1 MKIAVIGGDRRSAL
15 LAGMLQRE
23 GERVQSFALERAAL
37 PAEIP
42 RSDCLQEA
50 LYGAQAVILPLPAER
65 AGLLNAPL
73 SSASCPM
80 EELFDALWPGQLV
93 FGGLFSEEWRRAA
106 ASRGLLPVDWMRC
119 PGFVLGNAALT
130 AEGAV
135 GVLLEE
141 SERSLCGS
149 RALVSG
155 FGRIGRLLA
164 LKLKALGAHV
174 TAAARRAESRAE
186 AEALGCEALP
196 YSALPGGFDFVVN
209 TAPARVL
216 DESFLCLLPEDALLL
231 ELASA
236 PGGYDRTLAEQLG
249 LRCLSAPGL
258 PGRSAPRSAAELM
271 RRELRRA
278 MKEERE

>member
-1 MKIAVIGGDRRSAL
+1 
-15 LAGMLQRE
+15 
-23 GERVQSFALERAAL
+23 
-37 PAEIP
+37 
-42 RSDCLQEA
+42 
-50 LYGAQAVILPLPAER
+50 
-65 AGLLNAPL
+65 
-73 SSASCPM
+73 
-80 EELFDALWPGQLV
+80 
-93 FGGLFSEEWRRAA
+93 
-106 ASRGLLPVDWMRC
+106 MRC

-164 LKLKALGAHV
+164 LKLKALGAQV

-196 YSALPGGFDFVVN
+196 FSALPGGFDFVVN